1 MVELIIN
8 NKLIELPKSASVK
21 YTKQISDIF
30 DIANVAVSYT
40 NTFEFE
46 KTPANTQAMQ
56 FLGISGDRSNVPYQR
71 NIVAL
76 KVDGFDLIS
85 EGWFIPTNTED
96 NYKGAVY
103 DGMID
108 FFKAIENKTIGSD
121 LDLKNFNHEKLVSTV
136 AASFTN
142 EYYNYIIGDYGGKN
156 LYLEGINIDYQA
168 PSFSVRK
175 LWELIFST
183 FGFNCDYTNLGYID
197 GLYITYPKDTSEGQD
212 NELIF
217 TGVKNAYITNQYSVV
232 GGIAEPTSEYNWD
245 STTII
250 EGSVQTDNWSFVCPE
265 TTSYFIELSIE
276 QYAIFRRPNYKNEN
290 VATRIDVLKNGII
303 AGSILSDYSANF
315 DGSERTLEFNI
326 TCSEGDVINIKTSI
340 PASLSFR
347 GRNYRL
353 LEFRLNSLNFN
364 IYKTDLG
371 TTNLENE
378 FKDFLIK
385 DFIKEILW
393 RTALTPVYNKIT
405 NTVEFRT
412 IESRIDFAN
421 AQDLS
426 DYFVRRTNE
435 SYTNGYGQKNI
446 FALKKNDDTDL
457 TGDGYLYVPNKNIDD
472 EKILAN
478 SKIYAPDKKIVTD
491 KWFSI
496 KSNQYKIWQLEVKED
511 ENFAPDTTRISYK
524 GLSGRFY
531 FIRKQIQTLSDGS
544 DYKLISEKLN
554 DEIEVPWI
562 PVAINTN
569 TLFEEAIYNSYSEYQ
584 KIFDNFRI
592 HNVDL
597 ALSVDGFNALDLTR
611 PIYIKQEN
619 AYYICNKVPFEEGQ
633 NSNAEFIK
641 INNL

>member
-8 NKLIELPKSASVK
+8 NNLIELPKSASVK

-30 DIANVAVSYT
+30 DIANVAVSFT

-56 FLGISGDRSNVPYQR
+56 FLGIPGDRSLVPYQR
-71 NIVAL
+71 NNVAL

-85 EGWFIPTNTED
+85 QGWFVPSNTND

-108 FFKAIENKTIGSD
+108 FFKAIENKTIGRD
-121 LDLKNFNHEKLVSTV
+121 LDLSNFNHEKLVSTV

-156 LYLEGINIDYQA
+156 VYLEGINIDYQA

-183 FGFNCDYTNLGYID
+183 FGFNCDYTNLSYID
-197 GLYITYPKDTSEGQD
+197 GLYITYPKDTAEGQV

-217 TGVKNAYITNQYSVV
+217 TGIKNAYITNQYTVNA
-232 GGIAEPTSEYNWD
+232 GIGEPSSQYNW
-245 STTII
+245 SSTII
-250 EGSVQTDNWSFVCPE
+250 EEGSLQPDNWRYNIPE
-265 TTSYFIELSIE
+265 TNSYFFELSIE
-276 QYAIFRRPNYKNEN
+276 QYAIFRRPQYKNEN
-290 VATRIDVLKNGII
+290 VATRIDILKNGVIVR
-303 AGSILSDYSANF
+303 SILSDYEANF
-315 DGSERTLEFNI
+315 DGSERNIEFNLS
-326 TCSEGDVINIKTSI
+326 CDAGDVISVRTYV

-347 GRNYRL
+347 GRDYRL
-353 LEFRLNSLNFN
+353 LEFRLNILTFN
-364 IYKTDLG
+364 ISKTDLG

-378 FKDFLIK
+378 FKDFGIK

-393 RTALTPVYNKIT
+393 RTALTPVFNKNT
-405 NTVEFRT
+405 NTVEFKT
-412 IESRIDFAN
+412 ISSRISFSN
-421 AQDLS
+421 AQNLS
-426 DYFVRRTNE
+426 DYFVSRDGGET
-435 SYTNGYGQKNI
+435 YTNGYAQKNI
-446 FALKKNDDTDL
+446 FALKRNDDTDL

-472 EKILAN
+472 EKTLAN
-478 SKIYAPDKKIVTD
+478 SKIYAPEKKLVTEAF
-491 KWFSI
+491 FSI
-496 KSNQYKIWQLEVKED
+496 KSNQYKIWQFEITQDNATEESVIK
-511 ENFAPDTTRISYK
+511 YK

-562 PVAINTN
+562 PVAINTD
-569 TLFEEAIYNSYSEYQ
+569 TLFEESIYNYYAEYQ

-592 HNVDL
+592 HNVNL
-597 ALSVDGFNALDLTR
+597 ALSVDGFNAFDLTR
-611 PIYIKQEN
+611 PVYIKQEN
-619 AYYICNKVPFEEGQ
+619 AYYICNKISFQEGE
-633 NSNAEFIK
+633 NSTAEFIK

>member
-8 NKLIELPKSASVK
+8 NNLIELPKSASVK

-30 DIANVAVSYT
+30 DIANVAVSFT

-56 FLGISGDRSNVPYQR
+56 FLGIPGDCSLVPYQR
-71 NIVAL
+71 NNVAL

-85 EGWFIPTNTED
+85 EGWFIPSNTND

-108 FFKAIENKTIGSD
+108 FFKAIENKTIGTD
-121 LDLKNFNHEKLVSTV
+121 LDLTNFNHEKLVSTV

-142 EYYNYIIGDYGGKN
+142 EYYNYIIGDYGGAN
-156 LYLEGINIDYQA
+156 IFDDGINIDYQA
-168 PSFSVRK
+168 PSFSVLK

-183 FGFNCDYTNLGYID
+183 FGFNCDYTNLSYID
-197 GLYITYPKDTSEGQD
+197 GLYITYPKDTAEGQI

-217 TGVKNAYITNQYSVV
+217 TGIKNTYITNQYTVF
-232 GGIAEPTSEYNWD
+232 GGIGEPTSKYSWD
-245 STTII
+245 SSTIV
-250 EGSVQTDNWSFVCPE
+250 EGSLQPDNWSFVCPE
-265 TTSYFIELSIE
+265 TTSYFFELSIE

-290 VATRIDVLKNGII
+290 VATRIDVFKNGVI

-315 DGSERTLEFNI
+315 DGTERTLEFNL
-326 TCSEGDVINIKTSI
+326 TCNAGDIINIKTSA

-347 GRNYRL
+347 GRDYRL
-353 LEFRLNSLNFN
+353 LEFRLNSLNFK
-364 IYKTDLG
+364 ISKTDLG

-393 RTALTPVYNKIT
+393 RTALTPVYNKLT
-405 NTVEFRT
+405 NTVEFKT
-412 IESRIDFAN
+412 IESRIDFSN

-426 DYFVRRTNE
+426 DYFIRRTNE
-435 SYTNGYGQKNI
+435 IYTNGYAQKNV
-446 FALKKNDDTDL
+446 FALKRDTD
-457 TGDGYLYVPNKNIDD
+457 TDFSGDGYLYVPNKNIDD
-472 EKILAN
+472 EKPLAN
-478 SKIYAPDKKIVTD
+478 SKLYAPDLKILTQIASGVQ
-491 KWFSI
+491 
-496 KSNQYKIWQLEVKED
+496 SNQYKIWQTEIKENETTG
-511 ENFAPDTTRISYK
+511 ENELSYK

-531 FIRKQIQTLSDGS
+531 FIRKNIVNGS
-544 DYKLISEKLN
+544 YKLTSEKLS
-554 DEIEVPWI
+554 DEQNVSFV
-562 PVAINTN
+562 PVAININ
-569 TLFEEAIYNSYSEYQ
+569 TLFEEAVYNSYSEYQ

-592 HNVDL
+592 HNIDL